1 MIDFHS
7 HILPNTDDGSTSIE
21 ETINIIKEAKQAGFT
36 QIISTSHYI
45 QGYYEYDENERMQLL
60 EKIKKW
66 GQTPADN
73 TNELNGPE
81 LYLGSEI
88 YITAEM
94 PELLKEKKASTINN
108 SKYVLFELPLNTESL
123 IAKEVVYR
131 LIENGYVPII
141 AHPERYSYVKES
153 PEYVKELAE
162 MGTLFQANYGS
173 IIGMYGTKAQKT
185 VKKLLK
191 EDLIQFLGS
200 DVHRTNQI
208 YPKIPKAMKKLKKIL
223 SEEKLEE
230 LTTTNAQKV
239 LNNQDIVN

>member
-141 AHPERYSYVKES
+141 AHPERSSYVKES

-208 YPKIPKAMKKLKKIL
+208 YPKIPKVMKKLKKIL
-223 SEEKLEE
+223 SEEKLEV

>member
-36 QIISTSHYI
+36 KIISTSHYI

-66 GQTPADN
+66 GQTPADS